1 MGNIQGGGDDSR
13 GWKPYH
19 TTWVWLFL
27 AWMMLYIDRSI
38 TGPVVAWMI
47 EHDVPLIGGSTMPH
61 ALGGL
66 IGGMFFAGYM
76 LTQFPA
82 GYLGDTYGRKAMVFL
97 STLLASVAT
106 LITALTRSLS
116 GFVAAR
122 IFTGLVEGAY
132 YSNDRALI
140 AAVTPE
146 RKKGLAMG
154 IIFSGLAAGLTL
166 ATLMTPYLM
175 SWASPWMGP
184 DTWTVPFLL
193 FSLPTAAVAFGLWKY
208 VRPPEGE
215 PQRLRPALS
224 RLLAYS
230 GAFLGVLVLVF
241 MGIEG
246 TGLSELVQVGM
257 VAMVAAVLVA
267 LIYLFLGRKSASVL
281 HDRNLVLMY
290 VSAVPI
296 LYTLWFFGFWALL
309 VVSESASI
317 GLDGAALYAAFFGV
331 ANGLGYPLGGYL
343 TDRSRALGWS
353 RKRLYVLLCL
363 VVAGLVLV
371 LGAYLFTGGSDYMLI
386 GALIFAIGLPFSAM
400 QTVHMTL
407 TSDLAPP
414 AEMGQAFGMWTLVA
428 EFGALLSP
436 VVAGYL
442 RDLTGSWVLPVV
454 VTGAFL
460 VTSALLVMQVR
471 PRGSFG
477 TA

>member
-1 MGNIQGGGDDSR
+1 MGIIRGGSDGSR
-13 GWKPYH
+13 GWRPYH
-19 TTWVWLFL
+19 TTWIWLFL

-47 EHDVPLIGGSTMPH
+47 EQDIPLIGGSTMPH

-66 IGGMFFAGYM
+66 VGGMFFAGYM

-82 GYLGDTYGRKAMVFL
+82 GYLGDTYGRKAMVFI

-106 LITALTRSLS
+106 LITALTRSLN

-140 AAVTPE
+140 VAVTPE

-154 IIFSGLAAGLTL
+154 IVFSGLAVGLTL
-166 ATLMTPYLM
+166 ATLTTPYLLR
-175 SWASPWMGP
+175 WASSWMGP
-184 DTWTVPFLL
+184 DAWTVPFVL
-193 FSLPTAAVAFGLWKY
+193 FSLPTAAVALGLWRF

-215 PQRLRPALS
+215 PQRLRPAIS

-230 GAFLGVLVLVF
+230 GALLGILVLTF

-246 TGLSELVQVGM
+246 TDLSEIVQVGM
-257 VAMVAAVLVA
+257 VAMVAAVLVV
-267 LIYLFLGRKSASVL
+267 LIYLLLGRKSAAVL

-296 LYTLWFFGFWALL
+296 LYSLWFFGFWALL
-309 VVSESASI
+309 VVAESANI

-331 ANGLGYPLGGYL
+331 AAGLGYPLGGYL
-343 TDRSRALGWS
+343 TDRSGTSGWS

-363 VVAGLVLV
+363 TVAGLVLS
-371 LGAYLFTGGSDYMLI
+371 LGGYLFMGGSDYLVI
-386 GALIFAIGLPFSAM
+386 GALIFAIGVPFSAM

-414 AEMGQAFGMWTLVA
+414 SEMGQAFGMWNLVA
-428 EFGALLSP
+428 EFGALISP

-454 VTGAFL
+454 VTGGLL
-460 VTSALLVMQVR
+460 VTSALLVMQVKPHR
-471 PRGSFG
+471 SSES
-477 TA
+477 T